1 MSKSEESAPAHV
13 GHVEQ
18 LPGGAG
24 SAIPVEQDHPAA
36 PAGPLQEAPVDL
48 APSNTEPEPLIHEDS
63 TAAAFFDLDNTV
75 IQGASLFHF
84 AKGLYRRG
92 FFPTRVIVK
101 GLWLQAYFRM
111 VGREKPGHIEDVRS
125 VTLGFIEGHTV
136 TEVTEI
142 AKEVYEESI
151 AGRIW
156 PGTRALAQLHL
167 DVGQQVWLVTA
178 APVEVAGIIA
188 ARMGLTGA
196 LGTTAEHVDGV
207 YTGRLSGDLLHGPA
221 KAEAIRALARE
232 HGLDLAHC
240 FAYSD
245 SYNDLPMLSLV
256 GHPCAV
262 NPDRRL
268 SGTCRRAGLADSG
281 LSQRSQGGPSRAARR
296 RGCRRH
302 RWRGSDRGCGTSHLQ
317 GLVERRGSALAAHHI
332 EHCCRGDQIGRVA
345 EETEYSQPFSSTI
358 PVREQAH
365 QDHGQR
371 QQGQRSGAD
380 VDESL
385 ELLQIDSPTRIGAV
399 HRLA

>member
-1 MSKSEESAPAHV
+1 MSKSEGSRPAHL

-36 PAGPLQEAPVDL
+36 PAGPRQEAPGDL
-48 APSNTEPEPLIHEDS
+48 APINTEPEPLIHEDS

-111 VGREKPGHIEDVRS
+111 VGREKPGHIDDVRS

-207 YTGRLSGDLLHGPA
+207 YTGRLRGDLLHGPA

-268 SGTCRRAGLADSG
+268 SAHAEEQDWQIQDYRSG
-281 LSQRSQGGPSRAARR
+281 RRAAR
-296 RGCRRH
+296 
-302 RWRGSDRGCGTSHLQ
+302 L
-317 GLVERRGSALAAHHI
+317 GLLGAGAA
-332 EHCCRGDQIGRVA
+332 
-345 EETEYSQPFSSTI
+345 
-358 PVREQAH
+358 
-365 QDHGQR
+365 
-371 QQGQRSGAD
+371 GA
-380 VDESL
+380 
-385 ELLQIDSPTRIGAV
+385 TAGAV
-399 HRLA
+399 ATGVAVRRIFKG